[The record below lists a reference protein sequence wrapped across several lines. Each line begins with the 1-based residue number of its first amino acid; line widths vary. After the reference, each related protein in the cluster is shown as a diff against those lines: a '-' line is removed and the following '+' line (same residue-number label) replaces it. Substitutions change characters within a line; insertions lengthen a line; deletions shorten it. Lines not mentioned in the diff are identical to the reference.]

1 MEYIKYK
8 ECITSLEENVLDN
21 IILLKH
27 ASQLQDSAQYLHINS
42 SLGIVFKPEQMQ
54 HDRVLYPDYD
64 AIMILSDTNNIDCY
78 LNALDSGKYIIKV
91 NGYLNDSKYD
101 LLQSF
106 KSLTTN
112 TKIEKKLN
120 HSIVYEENID
130 TEQYQYLFG
139 LVHYKIKDIEN
150 MIINNSAS
158 VFSIK
163 INDNPVCTCI
173 NHQVYKNIWEIG
185 ALSTAEQHRRKYL
198 AENLVSYVT
207 DNMLSQKRTP
217 RYHVNMKNIASYNLA
232 LKCGYK
238 PFIYFNHYYY
248 NKK

>member
-1 MEYIKYK
+1 MEYIKYR
-8 ECITSLEENVLDN
+8 ECIDLLEKNELDN

-27 ASQLQDSAQYLHINS
+27 ASQLKDSAQYFHFNS
-42 SLGIVFKPEQMQ
+42 SLGIVFRPEQMH
-54 HDRVLYPDYD
+54 HDRILYPDYD
-64 AIMILSDTNNIDCY
+64 AIIILSDINNIDSY
-78 LNALDSGKYIIKV
+78 LNTLNSGKYLIKV
-91 NGYLNDSKYD
+91 NGYLTDSKYD

-112 TKIEKKLN
+112 TKTEQKIN

-163 INDNPVCTCI
+163 INGNPVCTCI

-207 DNMLSQKRTP
+207 DNMLSQKRIP
-217 RYHVNMKNIASYNLA
+217 RYHVNIKNIASYNLA

-238 PFIYFNHYYY
+238 PFINFNHYCY
-248 NKK
+248 KKK